1 MRATAGRRRWWAA
14 RPGEWAFAVLGL
26 PPALLGGA
34 YALAALYAGVLLSL
48 TVVGLPVAAAA
59 LTGARALGRP
69 HRRLTA
75 RLLGT
80 DVPDPGHPVRP
91 PGVVAAIRS
100 ALTDPVA
107 WRTLGYL
114 LLRLPLGVLGAAA
127 VLLPLGAL
135 WLLGFPLWLRL
146 LEDGPHPAGPLDL
159 LAPPLGLAVLA
170 AIGPAVRLLAE
181 ADRRLA
187 RHLLGPAR
195 TQQRVRDLEAAR
207 HTLLSTGTDRLR
219 RLERD
224 LHDGTQ
230 ARLVAVALTLA
241 LADDTL
247 ADPHPDP
254 DRLRTLVDRART
266 QTDRTIAELR
276 VLTRGLRPPGLDG
289 GLDDALP
296 ALAAG
301 CAVPVTLRLDLPQRP
316 DEAIEQAVW
325 YCAAE
330 LLTNISRH
338 SAARTAELTV
348 SGTRDLVRLTVR
360 DDGRGGAA
368 PTTLGTGG
376 GTGLA
381 GLAERL
387 AAVDGRLRIDSPPG
401 GPTTVTAE
409 LPTRL

>member
-1 MRATAGRRRWWAA
+1 M
-14 RPGEWAFAVLGL
+14 RPGEWGFAVLGL
-26 PPALLGGA
+26 APALLGGA
-34 YALAALYAGVLLSL
+34 YALAALYAGALLSL
-48 TVVGLPVAAAA
+48 TVVGLPVVATA

-69 HRRLTA
+69 HRRLV
-75 RLLGT
+75 RLLLGAE
-80 DVPDPGHPVRP
+80 VPDPGRVVRP
-91 PGVVAAIRS
+91 PGAVAAIRT
-100 ALTDPVA
+100 ALTDAVA
-107 WRTLGYL
+107 WRALGYL
-114 LLRLPLGVLGAAA
+114 LLRLPLGLTAAA
-127 VLLPLGAL
+127 VALLPLGCL

-159 LAPPLGLAVLA
+159 LAPLLGLTVLA
-170 AIGPAVRLLAE
+170 ATAPAVRLLAE

-187 RHLLGPAR
+187 RQLLGPAR

-207 HTLLSTGTDRLR
+207 HTLLSAGSDRLR

-230 ARLVAVALTLA
+230 ARLVAVAITLS
-241 LADDTL
+241 LADDVL
-247 ADPHPDP
+247 ADPHLDP
-254 DRLRTLVDRART
+254 MRLRTLVGRARN
-266 QTDRTIAELR
+266 QTDDTIAELR
-276 VLTRGLRPPGLDG
+276 VLTRGLRPTGLDG
-289 GLDDALP
+289 GLAEALP

-301 CAVPVTLRLDLPQRP
+301 CAVPVTLRLDLPRGP
-316 DEAIEQAVW
+316 DEAVEQTLW

-330 LLTNISRH
+330 LLTNVTRH

-348 SGTRDLVRLTVR
+348 EPVATTTGTGELVRLTVR
-360 DDGRGGAA
+360 DDGRGGATA
-368 PTTLGTGG
+368 GPGN

-409 LPTRL
+409 LPARL